1 MGSFA
6 RWIRLVADAR
16 FTSAAGVTSLL
27 LCFPLL
33 RKLALQVS
41 RVSADVLRPDLQAMT
56 ALQEL
61 TLVGVYGGH
70 IVTPSLL
77 FDDPLSPPPL
87 MHLRLFALANC
98 RTTSFIAALGQRR
111 LPARK

>member
-1 MGSFA
+1 MGSLA
-6 RWIRLVADAR
+6 RWTRLVADAR
-16 FTSAAGVTSLL
+16 FTSATGVTSLL